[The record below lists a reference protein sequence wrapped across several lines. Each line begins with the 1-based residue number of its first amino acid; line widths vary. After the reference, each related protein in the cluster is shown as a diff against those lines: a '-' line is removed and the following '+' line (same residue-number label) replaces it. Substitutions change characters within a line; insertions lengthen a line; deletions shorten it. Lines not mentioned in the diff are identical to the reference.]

1 MFDAYRDSDE
11 AILNHI
17 HGGRQSS
24 PGSSPEN
31 SQRGEFSKPSFR
43 FARKLRRP
51 SAPGESDRAGVQ
63 SVMGQNEL
71 IFLLRGQPVFHQRQI
86 QILVATVNF
95 VAHDGMPDVRQMN
108 TDLVLASGSWQNAE
122 RGKSHPP
129 PPPPPPPPAR
139 GG

>member
-24 PGSSPEN
+24 PGSSREN

-71 IFLLRGQPVFHQRQI
+71 NFLLRGQPVFHQRQI

-95 VAHDGMPDVRQMN
+95 VAHDGVAEMREVDA
-108 TDLVLASGSWQNAE
+108 DLMFATSARDNSQQGKILFRA
-122 RGKSHPP
+122 GKSPFDP
-129 PPPPPPPPAR
+129 KFR
-139 GG
+139 L